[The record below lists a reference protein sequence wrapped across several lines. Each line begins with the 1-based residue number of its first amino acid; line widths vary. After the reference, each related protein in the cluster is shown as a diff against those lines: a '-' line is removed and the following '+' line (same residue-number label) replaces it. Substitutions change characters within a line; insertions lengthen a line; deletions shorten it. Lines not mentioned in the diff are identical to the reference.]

1 MPFFVTIQ
9 NSGTID
15 KKGRQKIDKCH
26 NLKKVKKMALFAKK
40 GRQNSDKCH
49 FLKSDKYHFMLK
61 PPYFFGKIQ
70 KMALI
75 DIMPIIFPPI
85 LKGIFVLRIS

>member
-1 MPFFVTIQ
+1 
-9 NSGTID
+9 
-15 KKGRQKIDKCH
+15 
-26 NLKKVKKMALFAKK
+26 MALFAKK

-70 KMALI
+70 IMALI
-75 DIMPIIFPPI
+75 DIMPTIFPPI
-85 LKGIFVLRIS
+85 LKGTFIIGLA